1 MRAEILSIGDELLIG
16 QTINTNASWLGQE
29 CSKLGIRI
37 VHVTT
42 ISDEK
47 KLIKD
52 AVDEAFKRADL
63 VLVTGGLGPTKDD
76 ITKYTLCE
84 YFDSELEIHIP
95 TLQRIEAFFSKRNR
109 PMLEVNIRQAEL
121 PKKCTILENVNGTA
135 AGMWFEKDGKILIS
149 MPGVP
154 YEMKG
159 IMMEQ
164 VFPRLQEKF
173 ALKALYHRTLMTQG
187 IGESFLADQVQD
199 WENEVREKGL
209 GLAYL
214 PSPGMVKLRLT
225 SYEGES
231 RSEEI
236 NAYFK
241 QLEERF
247 PNYVYG
253 KEDETIQLVLGRLL
267 REKKMT
273 IGTVESCTG
282 GSLAQTLVSV
292 AGASDYFKG
301 SFLTY
306 TNELKNRLVDVSK
319 HDLDTVGAV
328 SREVVEQMAKNGR
341 EKLGVDI
348 CISTSG
354 VAGPD
359 GGTDELPVG
368 TIWIGIATKDKVSA
382 KKFQFGDHR
391 ERNIQMTVLT
401 ALNLVRCEILGILI
415 EKK

>member
-47 KLIKD
+47 QLIKD

-135 AGMWFEKDGKILIS
+135 AGMWFEKDEKILIS

-159 IMMEQ
+159 IMTEQ
-164 VFPRLQEKF
+164 AFPRLQAKF

-187 IGESFLADQVQD
+187 IGESFLADQLQD

-231 RSEEI
+231 RAEEI
-236 NAYFK
+236 ESYFNL
-241 QLEERF
+241 LEKRF
-247 PNYVYG
+247 PTYVYG
-253 KEDETIQLVLGRLL
+253 KEDEPIQLVLGRLL

-292 AGASDYFKG
+292 AGASDYFQG

-319 HDLDTVGAV
+319 KDLDTVGAV
-328 SREVVEQMAKNGR
+328 SAEVVAQMAKNGR

-348 CISTSG
+348 CVSTSG

-359 GGTDELPVG
+359 GGTEDLPVG
-368 TIWIGIATKDKVSA
+368 TIWIGIATKKNVIA

>member
-1 MRAEILSIGDELLIG
+1 MRAEIVSIGDELLIG

-42 ISDEK
+42 ISDEQQ
-47 KLIKD
+47 LIKD

-109 PMLEVNIRQAEL
+109 PMLDVNIRQAEL

-159 IMMEQ
+159 IMLEQ
-164 VFPRLQEKF
+164 AFPRLQEKF

-187 IGESFLADQVQD
+187 IGESFLADQVQE

-231 RSEEI
+231 RAEEI
-236 NAYFK
+236 DAYFR

-253 KEDETIQLVLGRLL
+253 KEDESIQLVLGRLL

-292 AGASDYFKG
+292 AGASDYFQG

-306 TNELKNRLVDVSK
+306 TNELKNRLIDVSK

-328 SREVVEQMAKNGR
+328 SKEVVEQMAKNGR

-359 GGTDELPVG
+359 GGTEELPVG

>member
-47 KLIKD
+47 QLIKD

-164 VFPRLQEKF
+164 AFPRLQEKF

-225 SYEGES
+225 SYEGEG
-231 RSEEI
+231 RAEEI
-236 NAYFK
+236 DAYFK

-267 REKKMT
+267 REKEMT